1 MVHYIILLSGKLGE
15 NTVNI
20 STPVQNEIKSTFILD
35 DGELVNKSLKVAGQL
50 DEYLADLR
58 VIVKDTYNN
67 PEVQDKYQSKVHGL
81 AWIATYVEALKQMSI
96 WAEQLLK
103 GGNFSQTERII
114 LILSFNEY
122 LNQIFGG
129 IMMSQNEIVRPVDI
143 DSKKVALQ
151 KLSIKEVLF
160 FKDDV
165 DVHQL
170 RSEFIELILQN
181 RSTPFIGNDGLNEDQ
196 TMIRQEFHKFSKDK
210 IEPFAHEWHLK
221 DELIPLKLIEE
232 LANLGVFGL
241 TIPEEYGGTGL
252 DKISMCVVSEEL
264 SRGYIGVGSL
274 ATRTDIASEL
284 ILCGGTSE
292 QKEYWLPKISTG
304 EIMPTA
310 VFTEP
315 NTGSD
320 LGNLQTRATLHG
332 EQYSITGNKTW
343 ITHASRANLM
353 TLLAR
358 SDKNKSGYKGLSM
371 FLAPKTP
378 GMDNKAFPDN
388 GIKGGEIEV
397 LGYRG
402 MKEYEVSFDDFKVN
416 KNNLLGGEEG
426 KGFTQLMETFE
437 SARIQTAARAIGV
450 AKNAFDLGLKYADER
465 TQFGKK
471 IIHFPRVRDKLVNMA
486 VEIMVAKQLT
496 YFSARAKDNGKRC
509 DLEAGMAKLL
519 AARIAWTAAD
529 NSLQIHGGNGFAL
542 EYPISRVMCDAR
554 ILNIF
559 EGAAEIQA
567 QVIAK
572 RILS

>member
-1 MVHYIILLSGKLGE
+1 M
-15 NTVNI
+15 NI
-20 STPVQNEIKSTFILD
+20 SRPVRNEIKRDFLTDNIEVIKTSQIVVLR
-35 DGELVNKSLKVAGQL
+35 L
-50 DEYLADLR
+50 DEYLDKLKAIIKSNLSKT
-58 VIVKDTYNN
+58 KDKN
-67 PEVQDKYQSKVHGL
+67 EHQSKLHGL
-81 AWIATYVEALKQMSI
+81 AWVATYVESLKQMSI
-96 WAEQLLK
+96 WADRLLK
-103 GGNFSQTERII
+103 NGSFSKTERII

-129 IMMSQNEIVRPVDI
+129 IIMSQNEIIRPI
-143 DSKKVALQ
+143 DLDYQKMALET
-151 KLSIKEVLF
+151 LNCKEVTF
-160 FKDDV
+160 FTDEV
-165 DVHQL
+165 DADHL
-170 RSEFIELILQN
+170 RSELIDLIIQDE
-181 RSTPFIGNDGLNEDQ
+181 STSFIGNDGLNEDQ
-196 TMIRQEFHKFSKDK
+196 IMIRQEFHKFSKDK

-221 DELIPLKLIEE
+221 DELIPLEVIEE
-232 LANLGVFGL
+232 LAKLGVFGL

-252 DKISMCVVSEEL
+252 DKITMCVVSEEL

-284 ILCGGTSE
+284 ILCGGTKE
-292 QKEYWLPKISTG
+292 QKEYWLPKISSG

-320 LGNLQTRATLHG
+320 LGNLQTRAVLRG
-332 EQYSITGNKTW
+332 EEYSITGNKTW

-358 SDKNKSGYKGLSM
+358 SDRNKGGYRGLSM
-371 FLAPKTP
+371 FLAPKSP
-378 GMDNKAFPDN
+378 GSDNSDFPDV

-402 MKEYEVSFDDFKVN
+402 MKEYELSFDDFRVDK
-416 KNNLLGGEEG
+416 KNLLGEEEG

-450 AKNAFDLGLKYADER
+450 AKNAFDLGLKYANER
-465 TQFGKK
+465 VQFGQS
-471 IIHFPRVRDKLVNMA
+471 IINFPRVRDKLVNMA
-486 VEIMVAKQLT
+486 VDIMVAKQLT
-496 YFSARAKDNGKRC
+496 YFSARTKDNGRRC

-519 AARIAWTAAD
+519 AAKIAWAAAD
-529 NSLQIHGGNGFAL
+529 SSLQIHGGNGFAL
-542 EYPISRVMCDAR
+542 EYPISRVLCDAR

>member
-1 MVHYIILLSGKLGE
+1 M
-15 NTVNI
+15 NI
-20 STPVQNEIKSTFILD
+20 SRPVHNEIKRDFLIDNIEVIKTSQIVVLR
-35 DGELVNKSLKVAGQL
+35 L
-50 DEYLADLR
+50 DEYLYKLKAIIKSNLSET
-58 VIVKDTYNN
+58 KDNK
-67 PEVQDKYQSKVHGL
+67 EHQSKLHGL
-81 AWIATYVEALKQMSI
+81 AWVATYVESLKQMSI
-96 WAEQLLK
+96 WADRLLK
-103 GGNFSQTERII
+103 NGSFSKTERII

-129 IMMSQNEIVRPVDI
+129 IIMSQNEIIRPI
-143 DSKKVALQ
+143 DLDYQKMALET
-151 KLSIKEVLF
+151 LNCKEVTF
-160 FKDDV
+160 FTDEV
-165 DVHQL
+165 DADHL
-170 RSEFIELILQN
+170 RSELIDLIIQDE
-181 RSTPFIGNDGLNEDQ
+181 STSFIGNDGLNEDQ
-196 TMIRQEFHKFSKDK
+196 IMIRQEFHKFSKDK

-221 DELIPLKLIEE
+221 DELIPLEVIEE
-232 LANLGVFGL
+232 LAKLGVFGL

-252 DKISMCVVSEEL
+252 DKITMCVVSEEL

-284 ILCGGTSE
+284 ILCGGTKE
-292 QKEYWLPKISTG
+292 QKEYWLPKISSG

-320 LGNLQTRATLHG
+320 LGNLQTRAVLRG
-332 EQYSITGNKTW
+332 EEYSITGNKTW

-358 SDKNKSGYKGLSM
+358 SDRNKGGYRGLSM
-371 FLAPKTP
+371 FLAPKSP
-378 GMDNKAFPDN
+378 GSDNSDFPDV

-402 MKEYEVSFDDFKVN
+402 MKEYELSFDDFRVDK
-416 KNNLLGGEEG
+416 KNLLGEEEG

-450 AKNAFDLGLKYADER
+450 AKNAFDLGLKYANER
-465 TQFGKK
+465 VQFGQS
-471 IIHFPRVRDKLVNMA
+471 IINFPRVRDKLVNMA
-486 VEIMVAKQLT
+486 VDIMVAKQLT
-496 YFSARAKDNGKRC
+496 YFSARTKDNGRRC

-519 AARIAWTAAD
+519 AAKIAWAAAD
-529 NSLQIHGGNGFAL
+529 SSLQIHGGNGFAL
-542 EYPISRVMCDAR
+542 EYPISRVLCDAR

>member
-1 MVHYIILLSGKLGE
+1 M
-15 NTVNI
+15 NI
-20 STPVQNEIKSTFILD
+20 STPVQNEIKSTFLLD

-67 PEVQDKYQSKVHGL
+67 PEVQDKYQSRVHGL

-129 IMMSQNEIVRPVDI
+129 IIMSQNEIVRPVDI

-332 EQYSITGNKTW
+332 EEYSITGNKTW

-378 GMDNKAFPDN
+378 GMDNEAFPDN

-402 MKEYEVSFDDFKVN
+402 MKEYEVSFDDFRVN
-416 KNNLLGGEEG
+416 KNNLLGEEEG

-471 IIHFPRVRDKLVNMA
+471 IIRFPRVRDKLVNMA

>member
-1 MVHYIILLSGKLGE
+1 M
-15 NTVNI
+15 NI
-20 STPVQNEIKSTFILD
+20 STPVQNEIKSTFLLD

-196 TMIRQEFHKFSKDK
+196 TIIRQEFHKFSKDK

-292 QKEYWLPKISTG
+292 QKEFWLPKISTG

-320 LGNLQTRATLHG
+320 LGNLQTRATLNG
-332 EQYSITGNKTW
+332 EEYSITGNKTW

-378 GMDNKAFPDN
+378 GMDNEAFPDN

-402 MKEYEVSFDDFKVN
+402 MKEYEVSFDDFRVN
-416 KNNLLGGEEG
+416 KNNLLGEEEG

-519 AARIAWTAAD
+519 AARIAWAAAD
-529 NSLQIHGGNGFAL
+529 NSLQSHGGNGFAL
-542 EYPISRVMCDAR
+542 EYPISRVLCDAR

-572 RILS
+572 RISS

>member
-1 MVHYIILLSGKLGE
+1 M
-15 NTVNI
+15 NI
-20 STPVQNEIKSTFILD
+20 STPVQNEIKSTFLLD

-58 VIVKDTYNN
+58 VIVKDTCNN
-67 PEVQDKYQSKVHGL
+67 PEVQDKHQSKVHGL
-81 AWIATYVEALKQMSI
+81 AWIATYIEALKQMSI

-284 ILCGGTSE
+284 ILCGGTIE

-332 EQYSITGNKTW
+332 EEYSITGNKTW

-378 GMDNKAFPDN
+378 GMDNEAFPDN

-402 MKEYEVSFDDFKVN
+402 MKEYEVSFDDFRVN
-416 KNNLLGGEEG
+416 KNNLLGEEEG

>member
-1 MVHYIILLSGKLGE
+1 M
-15 NTVNI
+15 NI
-20 STPVQNEIKSTFILD
+20 STPVQNEIKSTFLLD

-332 EQYSITGNKTW
+332 EEYSITGNKTW

-378 GMDNKAFPDN
+378 GMDNEAFPDN

-402 MKEYEVSFDDFKVN
+402 MKEYEVSFDDFRVDKS
-416 KNNLLGGEEG
+416 NLLGEEEG

>member
-1 MVHYIILLSGKLGE
+1 M
-15 NTVNI
+15 NI
-20 STPVQNEIKSTFILD
+20 STPVHKKNVNDFSTD
-35 DGELVNKSLKVAGQL
+35 DAKIVSRSLLVSQHL
-50 DEYLADLR
+50 DEYLDHLTSL
-58 VIVKDTYNN
+58 VKSRFNKSKDSN
-67 PEVQDKYQSKVHGL
+67 KHQSKLHGL
-81 AWIATYVEALKQMSI
+81 AWSATYVEALKQMSI
-96 WAEQLLK
+96 WAEQLSKK
-103 GGNFSQTERII
+103 GTFGKTERII
-114 LILSFNEY
+114 LTLSFNEY

-129 IMMSQNEIVRPVDI
+129 IMMSQNELIRPADL
-143 DSKKVALQ
+143 DHKKEALE
-151 KLSIKEVLF
+151 KLNCEEVYF
-160 FKDDV
+160 FKDEVDV
-165 DVHQL
+165 DQL
-170 RSEFIELILQN
+170 RAELITLIVQN
-181 RSTPFIGNDGLNEDQ
+181 ESTSFIGNDGLGQDQ
-196 TMIRQEFHKFSKDK
+196 NIIRQEFNKFAKEK

-221 DELIPLKLIEE
+221 DELIPLNVIDE

-241 TIPEEYGGTGL
+241 TIPEEFGGTGL
-252 DKISMCVVSEEL
+252 DKITMCVVSEEL

-284 ILCGGTSE
+284 ILCGGSKE
-292 QKEYWLPKISTG
+292 QKEYWLPKISSG
-304 EIMPTA
+304 EVMPTA

-320 LGNLQTRATLHG
+320 LGNLQTRAILDG
-332 EQYSITGNKTW
+332 EEYSITGNKTW

-358 SDKNKSGYKGLSM
+358 SDKNKGGYKGLSM
-371 FLAPKTP
+371 FLVPKSP
-378 GMDNKAFPDN
+378 GKDNVDFPDK

-402 MKEYEVSFDDFKVN
+402 MKEYEISFDDFRVN
-416 KNNLLGGEEG
+416 KANLLGEEEG

-465 TQFGKK
+465 TQFGEK
-471 IIHFPRVRDKLVNMA
+471 IINFPRVRDKLVNMA

-496 YFSARAKDNGKRC
+496 YFSARAKDDGKRC

-519 AARIAWTAAD
+519 AARVAWTAAD

-542 EYPISRVMCDAR
+542 EYPISRVLCDAR

-572 RILS
+572 RILN

>member
-1 MVHYIILLSGKLGE
+1 MPVDKK
-15 NTVNI
+15 NT
-20 STPVQNEIKSTFILD
+20 SEFLKDDAEI
-35 DGELVNKSLKVAGQL
+35 VAGSLAVSQRL
-50 DEYLADLR
+50 DEYLGQLK
-58 VIVKDTYNN
+58 VLVKSRFSESKDEN
-67 PEVQDKYQSKVHGL
+67 KHQSKLHGL
-81 AWIATYVEALKQMSI
+81 AWTATYVEALKQMSI
-96 WAEQLLK
+96 WAEQLYK
-103 GGNFSQTERII
+103 KESFGKTERII

-129 IMMSQNEIVRPVDI
+129 IMMSQNEIIRPADL
-143 DSKKVALQ
+143 DHKKVALE
-151 KLSIKEVLF
+151 KLNCKEVFF
-160 FKDDV
+160 FKDEV
-165 DVHQL
+165 DIDYL
-170 RSEFIELILQN
+170 RSELIGLIIQN
-181 RSTPFIGNDGLNEDQ
+181 ESNTSFIGNDGLGEDENI
-196 TMIRQEFHKFSKDK
+196 IRREFNKFSKEK

-221 DELIPLKLIEE
+221 DQLIPLNVIDE

-241 TIPEEYGGTGL
+241 TIPEEFGGTGL
-252 DKISMCVVSEEL
+252 DKITMCVVSEEL

-284 ILCGGTSE
+284 ILCGGSKE
-292 QKEYWLPKISTG
+292 QKEHWLPKISSG

-320 LGNLQTRATLHG
+320 LGSLQTRAILDG
-332 EQYSITGNKTW
+332 EEYSITGNKTW

-358 SDKNKSGYKGLSM
+358 SDRNKVGYKGLSM
-371 FLAPKTP
+371 FLVPKSP
-378 GMDNKAFPDN
+378 GKDNVDFPDK

-402 MKEYEVSFDDFKVN
+402 MKEYEISFDDFRVDKA
-416 KNNLLGGEEG
+416 NLLGEEEG

-450 AKNAFDLGLKYADER
+450 AKNAFDLGFKYADER
-465 TQFGKK
+465 SQFGEK
-471 IIHFPRVRDKLVNMA
+471 IINFPRVRDKLVNMA
-486 VEIMVAKQLT
+486 VEIMIAKQLT
-496 YFSARAKDNGKRC
+496 YFSARAKDDGKRC

-542 EYPISRVMCDAR
+542 EYPISRVLCDAR

>member
-1 MVHYIILLSGKLGE
+1 
-15 NTVNI
+15 VNI
-20 STPVQNEIKSTFILD
+20 STPVSDKIKNDVVID
-35 DGELVNKSLKVAGQL
+35 DGEIIKKSLIVAKKLDDYL
-50 DEYLADLR
+50 DELKL
-58 VIVKDTYNN
+58 VVKNSFSTSKEEN
-67 PEVQDKYQSKVHGL
+67 KYQSKLHGL
-81 AWIATYVEALKQMSI
+81 AWVATYVEALKQISI
-96 WAEQLLK
+96 WADKLYRSH
-103 GGNFSQTERII
+103 NFKKAEKTI

-122 LNQIFGG
+122 LNQLFGG
-129 IMMSQNEIVRPVDI
+129 IMMSQNEIIRPVDL
-143 DSKKVALQ
+143 DYKKVALG
-151 KLSIKEVLF
+151 KLDCEDVIF
-160 FKDDV
+160 FRDEIDV
-165 DVHQL
+165 DYL
-170 RSEFIELILQN
+170 RSQLIELIIRN
-181 RSTPFIGNDGLNEDQ
+181 EGTSFIGNDGLNEDQ
-196 TMIRQEFHKFSKDK
+196 TMIRQEFYKFAKDK

-221 DELIPLKLIEE
+221 DELIPLNIIEE
-232 LANLGVFGL
+232 LADLGVFGL
-241 TIPEEYGGTGL
+241 TIPEEFGGTGL
-252 DKISMCVVSEEL
+252 DKITMCVVSEEL

-284 ILCGGTSE
+284 ILCGGSRE
-292 QKEYWLPKISTG
+292 QKEHWLPKISSG

-320 LGNLQTRATLHG
+320 LGNLQTRATLDG
-332 EQYSITGNKTW
+332 EEYSITGNKTW

-358 SDKNKSGYKGLSM
+358 SDRNKGGYKGLSM
-371 FLAPKTP
+371 FLAPKSP
-378 GMDNKAFPDN
+378 GEDNDDFPDQ

-402 MKEYEVSFDDFKVN
+402 MKEYEVSFDDFRVDK
-416 KNNLLGGEEG
+416 KNLLGGEEG

-465 TQFGKK
+465 TQFGQK
-471 IIHFPRVRDKLVNMA
+471 IIKFPRVRDKLVNMA

-496 YFSARAKDNGKRC
+496 YFSARTKDDGKRC

-519 AARIAWTAAD
+519 AARVAWTAAD

-542 EYPISRVMCDAR
+542 EYQISRVLCDAR

>member
-1 MVHYIILLSGKLGE
+1 M
-15 NTVNI
+15 NI
-20 STPVQNEIKSTFILD
+20 STPVHKKNVNDFSTD
-35 DGELVNKSLKVAGQL
+35 DAKIVSRSLIVSQHL
-50 DEYLADLR
+50 DEYRDHLTSL
-58 VIVKDTYNN
+58 VKSRFNKSKDSN
-67 PEVQDKYQSKVHGL
+67 KHQSKLHGL
-81 AWIATYVEALKQMSI
+81 AWTATYVEALKQMSI
-96 WAEQLLK
+96 WAEQLSKK
-103 GGNFSQTERII
+103 GTFGKTERII
-114 LILSFNEY
+114 LTLSFNEY

-129 IMMSQNEIVRPVDI
+129 IMMSQNELIRPADL
-143 DSKKVALQ
+143 DHKKEALE
-151 KLSIKEVLF
+151 KLNCEEVYF
-160 FKDDV
+160 FKDEVDV
-165 DVHQL
+165 DQL
-170 RSEFIELILQN
+170 RAELITLIVQN
-181 RSTPFIGNDGLNEDQ
+181 ESTSFIGNDGLGQDQ
-196 TMIRQEFHKFSKDK
+196 NIIRQEFNKFAKEK

-221 DELIPLKLIEE
+221 DELIPLNVIDE

-241 TIPEEYGGTGL
+241 TIPEEFGGTGL
-252 DKISMCVVSEEL
+252 DKITMCVVSEEL

-284 ILCGGTSE
+284 ILCGGSKE
-292 QKEYWLPKISTG
+292 QKEYWLPKISSG
-304 EIMPTA
+304 EVMPTA

-320 LGNLQTRATLHG
+320 LGNLQTRAILDG
-332 EQYSITGNKTW
+332 EEYSITGNKTW

-358 SDKNKSGYKGLSM
+358 SDRNKGGYKGLSM
-371 FLAPKTP
+371 FLVPKSP
-378 GMDNKAFPDN
+378 GKDNVDFPDK

-402 MKEYEVSFDDFKVN
+402 MKEYEISFDDFRVN
-416 KNNLLGGEEG
+416 KANLLGEEEG

-465 TQFGKK
+465 TQFGEK
-471 IIHFPRVRDKLVNMA
+471 IINFPRVRDKLVNMA

-496 YFSARAKDNGKRC
+496 YFSARAKDDGKRC

-519 AARIAWTAAD
+519 AARVAWTAAD

-542 EYPISRVMCDAR
+542 EYPISRVLCDAR

-572 RILS
+572 RILN

>member
-1 MVHYIILLSGKLGE
+1 L
-15 NTVNI
+15 NI
-20 STPVQNEIKSTFILD
+20 SRPVRNEIKRDFLTDNIEVIKTSQIVVLR
-35 DGELVNKSLKVAGQL
+35 L
-50 DEYLADLR
+50 DEYLDKLKAIIKSNLSKT
-58 VIVKDTYNN
+58 KDND
-67 PEVQDKYQSKVHGL
+67 EHQSKLHGL
-81 AWIATYVEALKQMSI
+81 AWVATYVESLKQMSI
-96 WAEQLLK
+96 WADRLLK
-103 GGNFSQTERII
+103 NGSFSKTERII

-129 IMMSQNEIVRPVDI
+129 IIMSQNEIIRPIDLDYQKMALETLNCNEVTFFTDEVDA
-143 DSKKVALQ
+143 D
-151 KLSIKEVLF
+151 
-160 FKDDV
+160 
-165 DVHQL
+165 HL
-170 RSEFIELILQN
+170 RSELIDLIIQDE
-181 RSTPFIGNDGLNEDQ
+181 STSFIGNDGLNEDQ
-196 TMIRQEFHKFSKDK
+196 IMIRQEFHKFSKDK

-221 DELIPLKLIEE
+221 DELIPLEVIEE
-232 LANLGVFGL
+232 LAKLGVFGL

-252 DKISMCVVSEEL
+252 DKITMCVVSEEL

-284 ILCGGTSE
+284 ILCGGTKE
-292 QKEYWLPKISTG
+292 QKEYWLPKISSG

-320 LGNLQTRATLHG
+320 LGNLQTRAVLRG
-332 EQYSITGNKTW
+332 EEYSITGNKTW

-358 SDKNKSGYKGLSM
+358 SDRNKGGYRGLSM
-371 FLAPKTP
+371 FLAPKSP
-378 GMDNKAFPDN
+378 GNDNSDFPDV

-402 MKEYEVSFDDFKVN
+402 MKEYELSFDDFRVDK
-416 KNNLLGGEEG
+416 KNLLGEEEG

-450 AKNAFDLGLKYADER
+450 AKNAFDLGLKYANER
-465 TQFGKK
+465 VQFGQS
-471 IIHFPRVRDKLVNMA
+471 IINFPRVRDKLVNMA
-486 VEIMVAKQLT
+486 VDIMVAKQLT
-496 YFSARAKDNGKRC
+496 YFSARTKDNGRRC

-519 AARIAWTAAD
+519 AAKIAWAAAD
-529 NSLQIHGGNGFAL
+529 SSLQIHGGNGFAL
-542 EYPISRVMCDAR
+542 EYPISRVLCDAR

>member
-1 MVHYIILLSGKLGE
+1 M
-15 NTVNI
+15 NI
-20 STPVQNEIKSTFILD
+20 STPVHKKNVNDFSTD
-35 DGELVNKSLKVAGQL
+35 DAKIVSRSLLVSQHL
-50 DEYLADLR
+50 DEYLDHLTSL
-58 VIVKDTYNN
+58 VKSRFNESKDPNRH
-67 PEVQDKYQSKVHGL
+67 QSKLHGL
-81 AWIATYVEALKQMSI
+81 AWTATYVEALKQMSI
-96 WAEQLLK
+96 WAEQLSKK
-103 GGNFSQTERII
+103 GTFGKTERII
-114 LILSFNEY
+114 LTLSFNEY

-129 IMMSQNEIVRPVDI
+129 IMMSQNELIRPADL
-143 DSKKVALQ
+143 DHKKEALE
-151 KLSIKEVLF
+151 KLNCEEVYF
-160 FKDDV
+160 FKDEVDV
-165 DVHQL
+165 DQL
-170 RSEFIELILQN
+170 RAELITLIVQN
-181 RSTPFIGNDGLNEDQ
+181 ESTSFIGNDGLGQDQ
-196 TMIRQEFHKFSKDK
+196 NIIRQEFNKFAKDK

-221 DELIPLKLIEE
+221 DELIPLNVIDE

-241 TIPEEYGGTGL
+241 TIPEEFGGTGL
-252 DKISMCVVSEEL
+252 DKITMCVVSEEL

-284 ILCGGTSE
+284 ILCGGSKE
-292 QKEYWLPKISTG
+292 QKEYWLPKISSG
-304 EIMPTA
+304 EVMPTA

-320 LGNLQTRATLHG
+320 LGNLQTRAILDG
-332 EQYSITGNKTW
+332 EEYSITGNKTW

-358 SDKNKSGYKGLSM
+358 SDKNKGGYKGLSM
-371 FLAPKTP
+371 FLVPKSP
-378 GMDNKAFPDN
+378 GKDNVDFPDK

-402 MKEYEVSFDDFKVN
+402 MKEYEISFDDFRVN
-416 KNNLLGGEEG
+416 KANLLGEEEG

-465 TQFGKK
+465 TQFGEK
-471 IIHFPRVRDKLVNMA
+471 IINFPRVRDKLVNMA

-496 YFSARAKDNGKRC
+496 YFSARAKDDGKRC

-519 AARIAWTAAD
+519 AARVAWTAAD

-542 EYPISRVMCDAR
+542 EYPISRVLCDAR

-572 RILS
+572 RILN